1 MFFNNLIDT
10 FQFIHVLILIIVNEL
25 SLMFSVVSESRQE
38 TKFESGS
45 GSVSKDKSES
55 VIIVEAGLEAG
66 LKSKD

>member
-1 MFFNNLIDT
+1 
-10 FQFIHVLILIIVNEL
+10 
-25 SLMFSVVSESRQE
+25 MFSVVSESRQE